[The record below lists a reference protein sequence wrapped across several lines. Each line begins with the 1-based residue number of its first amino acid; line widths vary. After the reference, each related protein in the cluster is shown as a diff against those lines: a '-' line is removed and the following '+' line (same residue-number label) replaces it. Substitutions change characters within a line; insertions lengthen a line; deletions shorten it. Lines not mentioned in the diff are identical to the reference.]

1 MPFLTSIRRRAHLL
15 VITIKAKLLRALIL
29 TYAHLRPHQKPTPDI
44 VEYIPA
50 TSNTTKTSK
59 DRTRKIKTYIYLPP
73 KQTPSSTSSSTPTS
87 TPTPDPSPSP
97 VLITACGSGF
107 IIPGLGL
114 DDPYCH
120 TIATKTSHVVIDIDY
135 RVAPENPFPSAIND
149 VISVVNWVL
158 SQPARFDKAR
168 ISIGGFSAGGNIAAS
183 VAANYFPPGTFAALV
198 GFYPVVDASHKP
210 GEKVPVIP
218 VEGWRDANGKGKG
231 KGKDGGSQTP
241 KPPLGGMG
249 SVPDGLMVFMR
260 DCYLAGD
267 VSEGLVKDPRVS
279 PVYADVGRFPR
290 RVCFVTCEYDVLARE
305 AEELA
310 ERIKERREVVVHRVK
325 GCGHAFDKNCKPGSE
340 REKVR
345 DQVYDIVAEFLRGD
359 E

>member
-1 MPFLTSIRRRAHLL
+1 MPFLTSIRQRAHLI
-15 VITIKAKLLRALIL
+15 VITIKAKFLRALIL
-29 TYAHLRPHQKPTPDI
+29 TYAHLRPHQKLSPDI

-59 DRTRKIKTYIYLPP
+59 DQPRRIKTYIYLPP
-73 KQTPSSTSSSTPTS
+73 KQTPSSTFSSTS
-87 TPTPDPSPSP
+87 APSP

-158 SQPARFDKAR
+158 AQPARFDKAR

-183 VAANYFPPGTFAALV
+183 VAANYFPPGTFRDLV
-198 GFYPVVDASHKP
+198 EFYPVVDASHKP

-218 VEGWRDANGKGKG
+218 VERWRDAKGKG
-231 KGKDGGSQTP
+231 N
-241 KPPLGGMG
+241 
-249 SVPDGLMVFMR
+249 MR

-267 VSEGLVKDPRVS
+267 VSEGMLKDPRVS
-279 PVYADVGRFPR
+279 PVYADVERFPR
-290 RVCFVTCEYDVLARE
+290 RICFVTCEYDVLARE

-310 ERIKERREVVVHRVK
+310 ERIKEGREVVVHRVK
-325 GCGHAFDKNCKPGSE
+325 GCGHAFDKYCKPGSE
-340 REKVR
+340 REKVK
-345 DQVYDIVAEFLRGD
+345 DQVYEIVADFLRG
-359 E
+359 

>member
-1 MPFLTSIRRRAHLL
+1 MPFLTSIRQKAHLIF
-15 VITIKAKLLRALIL
+15 ITIKAKLLRAFIL
-29 TYAHLRPHQKPTPDI
+29 TYAHLRPHQKPSPDI
-44 VEYIPA
+44 IEYIPA
-50 TSNTTKTSK
+50 KSNTTKTSK

-73 KQTPSSTSSSTPTS
+73 KKTPSSSSS
-87 TPTPDPSPSP
+87 PSSPPIPSP

-114 DDPYCH
+114 DDPYCR
-120 TIATKTSHVVIDIDY
+120 TMALKTSHVIIDIDY

-158 SQPARFDKAR
+158 AQPARFDKAR

-183 VAANYFPPGTFAALV
+183 VAVNYFPPGTFGALV
-198 GFYPVVDASHKP
+198 GFYPVVDASHNP

-218 VEGWRDANGKGKG
+218 VERWRDAMGKG
-231 KGKDGGSQTP
+231 KGKDGGGGSQTP

-249 SVPDGLMVFMR
+249 SVPDGVMVFMR

-267 VSEGLVKDPRVS
+267 VSEGRVKDPRVS

-310 ERIKERREVVVHRVK
+310 ETIKEGREVVVHRVK
-325 GCGHAFDKNCKPGSE
+325 GCGHAFDKYCKPGSE
-340 REKVR
+340 REKAK
-345 DQVYDIVAEFLRGD
+345 DQAYEIVADFLRGD
-359 E
+359 S